1 MIMSKQ
7 YLAIYFG
14 ENRVC
19 ANTLVETTEPQAL
32 AEYLASRNDV
42 GFPLEILLVATREDK
57 QLTFEGSN
65 WKFPPP
71 TLFKRYIRG
80 RDFSERVETLDQVCQ
95 TIKDWIDNI
104 DEPEAIAELLKKVTG
119 AMDVRIIGS
128 GIDAKIAYDIPY
140 NKE

>member
-1 MIMSKQ
+1 MNMSKQ

-19 ANTLVETTEPQAL
+19 ANTIVETTEPQAL
-32 AEYLASRNDV
+32 AEYLASREDV
-42 GFPLEILLVATREDK
+42 GFPLEIQLVETREEN
-57 QLTFEGSN
+57 LCFEGKT
-65 WKFPPP
+65 WHYPPP
-71 TLFKRYIRG
+71 TLLKRYIRG

-95 TIKDWIDNI
+95 TVKDWIDNL
-104 DEPEAIAELLKKVTG
+104 DEPEAVAELLKKVTG